1 MTWRHMAVAGF
12 VLAILAGF
20 LIPPSGTAAGA
31 GLMVSIALAAGLILL
46 GAIDIYTLRLAY
58 PLTFPLLAAGLLL
71 AALGGWASFAN
82 ALIGALAGYGL
93 IWGLRELWLRARGED
108 GIGLGDAK
116 LLAGAGAWT
125 GWVGLP
131 QILLLASG
139 IALAGVALGKI
150 SRLTI
155 SENPRLP
162 FGPFLALGLWLVW
175 RTGGLLEHLL
185 IAG

>member
-1 MTWRHMAVAGF
+1 MTWRHFAVAGF

-20 LIPPSGTAAGA
+20 LIAPSGMAAEA
-31 GLMVSIALAAGLILL
+31 GLMVSIALAAGLTAL
-46 GAIDIYTLRLAY
+46 GVIDIYTLRLPD
-58 PLTFPLLAAGLLL
+58 PLTFILIAAGLLL
-71 AALGGWASFAN
+71 AGLDGWGPFAN
-82 ALIGALAGYGL
+82 ALIGAVAGYGL
-93 IWGLRELWLRARGED
+93 IWGLRELWLRVRGED

-139 IALAGVALGKI
+139 IALACVALGKL
-150 SRLTI
+150 SRLMK

-185 IAG
+185 IV